1 MKINRNKCENIQ
13 NPENIFDKTV
23 LSDFF
28 VVEIVTI
35 KYYKVNDKVSMAW
48 FNWYYKLVKLT
59 LKPPLKLNFL
69 AIDFLINFLVFSIL
83 NKCTIGN
90 ISLILICKNM

>member
-28 VVEIVTI
+28 VVEIITI

-48 FNWYYKLVKLT
+48 FN
-59 LKPPLKLNFL
+59 
-69 AIDFLINFLVFSIL
+69 
-83 NKCTIGN
+83 
-90 ISLILICKNM
+90 

>member
-1 MKINRNKCENIQ
+1 MKINRKKCENIQ
-13 NPENIFDKTV
+13 NQENIFDKTV

-48 FNWYYKLVKLT
+48 FN
-59 LKPPLKLNFL
+59 
-69 AIDFLINFLVFSIL
+69 
-83 NKCTIGN
+83 
-90 ISLILICKNM
+90 